1 MLLCGSALSFMGGLL
16 AGSAPM
22 RGRASLELIVPT
34 LDYRLAAEFWDISD
48 PLLALKV
55 HAITGGTP
63 AYRREFVRDDTPAGA
78 ADFDGW
84 VLRTVLS
91 PASPLFREAR
101 YLLADEP
108 DLRDIGLY
116 HSVLGDGMKISWGW
130 EREGA
135 GMRSGRLLEMLLLLQ
150 ARGQVTAAE
159 LAERLEVSP
168 RTVYRDA
175 EALSS
180 AGVPIY
186 TERGRAG
193 GIRLLPGY
201 RTDVTGLTQDEA
213 RALFVLTTG
222 GAHEDLGLG
231 NAARSAVLK
240 VMRAVP
246 EPFRPAATATSQR
259 ILVDP
264 AGWMRGSEPAGHLGV
279 LQAAVFS
286 GRRLRLG
293 YRSSGRREPAER
305 VVDPY
310 GLVCKSGIWY
320 LVADQHGEP
329 RLFRVSRVVSAEADE
344 APARRRDG
352 VELAG
357 LWETLRRQVEERPAE
372 VAVVAR
378 VRRDWLDM
386 FRRICASHLD
396 GQAEDDGE
404 DPEWAVVRLPFGAVP
419 AARTLLSFGGDVEVV
434 SPPEVRADLAA
445 VAAAT
450 VERYART

>member
-1 MLLCGSALSFMGGLL
+1 
-16 AGSAPM
+16 
-22 RGRASLELIVPT
+22 
-34 LDYRLAAEFWDISD
+34 
-48 PLLALKV
+48 
-55 HAITGGTP
+55 
-63 AYRREFVRDDTPAGA
+63 
-78 ADFDGW
+78 
-84 VLRTVLS
+84 
-91 PASPLFREAR
+91 
-101 YLLADEP
+101 
-108 DLRDIGLY
+108 
-116 HSVLGDGMKISWGW
+116 MK
-130 EREGA
+130 
-135 GMRSGRLLEMLLLLQ
+135 SGRLLEMLLLLQ
-150 ARGQVTAAE
+150 ARGRVTAAE

-201 RTDVTGLTQDEA
+201 RTDVTGLTRDEA
-213 RALFVLTTG
+213 RALFVLSTG
-222 GAHEDLGLG
+222 DAHEDLGLG
-231 NAARSAVLK
+231 NAVRSAVLK

-246 EPFRPAATATSQR
+246 EPFRPAATAASQL

-264 AGWMRGSEPAGHLGV
+264 ARWMRGAEPVGQLGV

-286 GRRLRLG
+286 GRRLRLR
-293 YRSSGRREPAER
+293 YRSSERAGSTGEPPER

-344 APARRRDG
+344 APVRRRDG
-352 VELAG
+352 VELG
-357 LWETLRRQVEERPAE
+357 ELWETLRRRIEERPAE

-378 VRRDWLDM
+378 VRRDWLGL
-386 FRRICASHLD
+386 FRRMCASHL
-396 GQAEDDGE
+396 ADGE
-404 DPEWAVVRLPFGAVP
+404 EGGGGDDPEWAVVRLRFGAVP
-419 AARTLLSFGGDVEVV
+419 AARILLSFGAHVEVV

-445 VAAAT
+445 VAAA
-450 VERYART
+450 VVGQYA